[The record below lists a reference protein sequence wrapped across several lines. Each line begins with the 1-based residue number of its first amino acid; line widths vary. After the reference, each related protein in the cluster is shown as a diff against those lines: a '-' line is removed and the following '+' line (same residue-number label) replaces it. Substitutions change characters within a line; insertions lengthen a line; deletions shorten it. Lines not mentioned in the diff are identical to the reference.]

1 MESPKNEILGMW
13 TSAMFLGLWV
23 LRRSLITQK
32 HSGAI
37 CQDQYLGLKA
47 NLLFNYG
54 ALALLL
60 QCQSRKN
67 KHMARE
73 KTECTCGENNI
84 FLPSFTIISV
94 LIKLCPSHKM
104 HLDNHSE
111 NNLGFVYNS
120 EHVFAFWKLS
130 FSKKSSGLEAL
141 TISLELLWYKIIEH
155 RGRVTLGRTSRI
167 SRLWSWVHLA
177 PWTPHGLTLPGNY
190 SHLYSE
196 RLTTWPFR
204 ILFPGRK
211 VTLVHQKNVQISLIL
226 PLTDNNSWFSPV
238 LYFFCVS

>member
-13 TSAMFLGLWV
+13 VSAMFLGLWV

-37 CQDQYLGLKA
+37 CQDQCLGLKA
-47 NLLFNYG
+47 NLLFNYR

-60 QCQSRKN
+60 RCQIRKN

-73 KTECTCGENNI
+73 KTECTFGENNI

-120 EHVFAFWKLS
+120 EHVFAFCKLL

-141 TISLELLWYKIIEH
+141 TITLELLWYKIIEH
-155 RGRVTLGRTSRI
+155 RGRVDKQAVSL
-167 SRLWSWVHLA
+167 VHLA
-177 PWTPHGLTLPGNY
+177 MWTPHKLMLPGHCSY
-190 SHLYSE
+190 LYSE
-196 RLTTWPFR
+196 GLTTWPFR
-204 ILFPGRK
+204 ILFPGRN
-211 VTLVHQKNVQISLIL
+211 VTLVHQKNDQISLIL
-226 PLTDNNSWFSPV
+226 PLTDNNSWFFPV
-238 LYFFCVS
+238 LYFFCIS